1 MKNLCT
7 ILFCLFVV
15 NSTFAVERWAIVV
28 GIGDYPADSG
38 WKNKING
45 DNDIEIIVPMLHRLE
60 FRQENIITLKNKSAT
75 KRNIKEAVYK
85 TIIPKLHNGDIVYFH
100 FSGHGQQVTDLD
112 GDEEDGWDE
121 AMIPYDAKFSYD
133 VNGYRGEN
141 HIVDDELNGWLHDIR
156 KRVGVRGKILVVLD
170 ACHSGGGS
178 READDTDA
186 APARG
191 TDERFRIT
199 QNANNHET
207 HPKREINWICISACQ
222 SGQNNHEYQA
232 NNGKKYGR
240 LSWCLSKTLTADT
253 LVNELETAIMRQY
266 QLLPPMPFPQTV
278 HMEEIPTYL
287 SNQTVL

>member
-1 MKNLCT
+1 MKKLCVILLCLLT
-7 ILFCLFVV
+7 IH
-15 NSTFAVERWAIVV
+15 SAFAVERWAIVI

-38 WKNKING
+38 WNNING
-45 DNDIEIIVPMLHRLE
+45 DRDIEIIVPMLHK
-60 FRQENIITLKNKSAT
+60 FGFPQDNIITLTNQSAT
-75 KRNIKEAVYK
+75 KQNIKDAVYK
-85 TIIPKLHNGDIVYFH
+85 NMIPKLHNGDIVYFH
-100 FSGHGQQVTDLD
+100 FSGHGQQISDLD

-121 AMIPYDAKFSYD
+121 AMIPYDAKLSYD
-133 VNGYRGEN
+133 ANGYRGEN
-141 HIVDDELNGWLHDIR
+141 HIVDDELNSWLHDIR

-178 READDTDA
+178 READDTDIA
-186 APARG
+186 TVRG

-199 QNANNHET
+199 QNANNQET
-207 HPKREINWICISACQ
+207 HPKREINWVCISACQ
-222 SGQNNHEYQA
+222 SGESNYEYKA
-232 NNGKKYGR
+232 DNGKRYGR

-266 QLLPPMPFPQTV
+266 QLLPPMPFSQTV